1 MVTAKA
7 NQLDPYA
14 YLVHVARM
22 LPSATALADVEA
34 LLPWNLTPETIAVS

>member
-1 MVTAKA
+1 
-7 NQLDPYA
+7 

-34 LLPWNLTPETIAVS
+34 LLPWNLTPQTIAVS